1 MKGLVENFVN
11 NLLEEAKKI
20 YMERL
25 ANETYQK
32 EYLRDQNGY
41 LKVDHN
47 T

>member
-1 MKGLVENFVN
+1 MKGLANNFVN

-20 YMERL
+20 YMEKL

-32 EYLRDQNGY
+32 EYLRDQNGH
-41 LKVDHN
+41 LKVDSK